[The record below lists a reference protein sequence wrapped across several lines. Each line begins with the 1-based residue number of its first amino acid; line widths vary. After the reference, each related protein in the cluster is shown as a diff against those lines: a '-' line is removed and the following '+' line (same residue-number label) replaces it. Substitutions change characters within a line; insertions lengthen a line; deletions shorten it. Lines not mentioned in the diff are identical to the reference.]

1 MKNTPWKCL
10 SRVGVLAIAAGLSL
24 GGSPAQAI
32 EAAFVTNFATS
43 DLSVV
48 DLQTATV
55 ALTMPAGS
63 RPGAVAIG
71 PDDLSLYVAA
81 RNDLEILDVLRPQ
94 RRVDVDLATSSV
106 EATGVAVT
114 RDGAAVFVTHRTT
127 FPANQITMINLRA
140 SSVAACV
147 ANRTASCLP
156 GTGEVMK
163 ATPFGSLEHV
173 AVSPWDGSIWIV
185 NTAGQVARAV
195 NAQSSFFDVPI
206 AVNQRPL
213 NPSGM
218 IIGTDGN
225 VAIAAN
231 GNCGTGPSCVKVIVP
246 GMSNLLV
253 TRSETFPRLG
263 RIAHGPGS
271 AMGIPLLLAVPPLN
285 QLARIAAG
293 PTQTFATGPNPVA
306 AGAGA
311 LGTLFTV
318 NENTG
323 PGNGT
328 VSVLGA
334 GAPRTVTVGSS
345 PKAAVSA
352 AFAMRGMLRAEQGVL
367 SWTLTPLGGGGPGQ
381 IATFRNRGFEPLTI
395 QSVVATGLQAR
406 NFGLLGNTCTG
417 ATLAVGATCD
427 VTVTFTP
434 SLFPNVLAGSY
445 RATLQVQSTAS
456 HAETVSLIA
465 SRSLFTTFP

>member
-1 MKNTPWKCL
+1 MFAGAA
-10 SRVGVLAIAAGLSL
+10 VAGLCA
-24 GGSPAQAI
+24 GPRPAGAI

-63 RPGAVAIG
+63 RPGAIAIG

-94 RRVDVDLATSSV
+94 RRVDVDLATSSID
-106 EATGVAVT
+106 ATGVAAT

-127 FPANQITMINLRA
+127 FPANQITMINLRDATVA
-140 SSVAACV
+140 SCV

-156 GTGEVMK
+156 GAGEVMK
-163 ATPFGSLEHV
+163 PTPFGSLEHV

-185 NTAGQVARAV
+185 NTAGQVARAA
-195 NAQSSFFDVPI
+195 NASSSFVDVPI

-213 NPSGM
+213 NPSSM
-218 IIGTDGN
+218 IIGADGN

-246 GMSNLLV
+246 GLTNLLV
-253 TRSETFPRLG
+253 TRAETFPRLG

-352 AFAMRGMLRAEQGVL
+352 AFAMRGMLRAEEGVL
-367 SWTLTPLGGGGPGQ
+367 SWSLTPLGGGGPAQ
-381 IATFRNRGFEPLTI
+381 VATFRNRGFEPLTI
-395 QSVVATGLQAR
+395 QGVTVTGLQAR

-417 ATLAVGATCD
+417 ATLAIGATCE

-434 SLFPNVLAGSY
+434 SFFPNVPAGSY

-456 HAETVSLIA
+456 HAETVSLLAARTLGIG
-465 SRSLFTTFP
+465 FP